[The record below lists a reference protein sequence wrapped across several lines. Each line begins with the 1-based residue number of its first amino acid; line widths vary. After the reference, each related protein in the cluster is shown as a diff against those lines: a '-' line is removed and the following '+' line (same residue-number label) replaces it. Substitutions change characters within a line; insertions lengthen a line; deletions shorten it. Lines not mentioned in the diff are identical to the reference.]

1 MNKYHNRVT
10 FVNGIKFD
18 SIKEA
23 NYYVFLKDLEK
34 KGKISNLELQ
44 KHYVLV
50 PAVKR
55 TIEVVKQLKTKVKV
69 EVKEKEIQHA
79 IEYIA
84 DFVYTDNETGL
95 VEVVDVK
102 SEATRNDK
110 VYRLKKKM
118 MFAFNNIE
126 IQEI

>member
-1 MNKYHNRVT
+1 MSKYHNRVT